1 MSQGSNKP
9 RIAVVGSLNMD
20 MVVRAPRRPAK
31 GETLLGTEFGLFI
44 GGKGNNQAIAAARA
58 GGQVTMIG
66 RVGADPFGDALLASL
81 AREGIDARY
90 VLRDTAHGTGVALIV
105 VDAEGDNSIIVVP
118 QANRA
123 LTTEDV
129 ERAAEVIAACE
140 VLLLQLEIPLEV
152 AARAAR
158 VAKDAGRTVIL
169 NPAPAQPVPATLLAA
184 VDILVPNEGEAAALA
199 GLQPRGLE
207 GARLAARA
215 LRAAQP
221 TLQAVIVTLGAE
233 GALAVSST
241 GEVHVPPY
249 RVKAVDT
256 TAAGDAFCGALAVA
270 LGRGEPLIDA
280 VRYGNAAGALA
291 ATVAGAEPSLP
302 RAEAVERLRAG
313 GSWLDR

>member
-1 MSQGSNKP
+1 MSQRSNQP

-31 GETLLGTEFGLFI
+31 GETLLGTDFGLFI

-66 RVGADPFGDALLASL
+66 RVGADPFGDALLAAL
-81 AREGIDARY
+81 AREGIDARH
-90 VLRDTAHGTGVALIV
+90 VLRDAAHGTGVALIV

-118 QANRA
+118 RANRA
-123 LTTEDV
+123 LTPEDV
-129 ERAAEVIAACE
+129 DRAAEAIAACD

-152 AARAAR
+152 AACAAR
-158 VAKDAGRTVIL
+158 VAKGAGRTVIL
-169 NPAPAQPVPATLLAA
+169 NPAPAQRVPSDLLAA

-199 GLQPRGLE
+199 GLESRGVE
-207 GARLAARA
+207 GAWQAARA

-221 TLQAVIVTLGAE
+221 TLQAVIVTLGEE
-233 GALAVSST
+233 GALVVSST

-270 LGRGEPLIDA
+270 LGRGESLIDA

-313 GSWLDR
+313 GSW